1 MNTKKYEKIIEKEKK
16 LTEEYLKYLKENYCD
31 DDEIPDNDYNL
42 FFEKNASK
50 DVKNFER
57 DRKNK
62 YKKGIIVGLDSL

>member
-16 LTEEYLKYLKENYCD
+16 LTEEYLKYLKENYSD

-62 YKKGIIVGLDSL
+62 YKKGIIVD

>member
-16 LTEEYLKYLKENYCD
+16 LTEEYLKYLKENYSD
-31 DDEIPDNDYNL
+31 DDEIPENDYNL

-62 YKKGIIVGLDSL
+62 YKKGIIVD

>member
-16 LTEEYLKYLKENYCD
+16 LTEEYLKYLKENYSD
-31 DDEIPDNDYNL
+31 DDEITDNDYNL

-62 YKKGIIVGLDSL
+62 YKKGIIGD

>member
-16 LTEEYLKYLKENYCD
+16 LTEEYLKYLKENYSD

-57 DRKNK
+57 DRKNEI
-62 YKKGIIVGLDSL
+62 KKEKE

>member
-16 LTEEYLKYLKENYCD
+16 LTEEYLKYLKENYSD
-31 DDEIPDNDYNL
+31 DDEIPDNDYL

-62 YKKGIIVGLDSL
+62 YKKGIIVD